1 MLWTTTMI
9 PIPHI
14 DWTLTKRGQAVAWPV
29 VEAFRKEVA
38 KTKEFACSHHNDDTQ
53 FLSSRREDGD
63 GLALG
68 IEWSRGDGQRV
79 YRKD

>member
-14 DWTLTKRGQAVAWPV
+14 DWTLK
-29 VEAFRKEVA
+29 
-38 KTKEFACSHHNDDTQ
+38 FACSHHNDDTQ
-53 FLSSRREDGD
+53 YLSARREDGD

-68 IEWSRGDGQRV
+68 IEWSRADGQRV